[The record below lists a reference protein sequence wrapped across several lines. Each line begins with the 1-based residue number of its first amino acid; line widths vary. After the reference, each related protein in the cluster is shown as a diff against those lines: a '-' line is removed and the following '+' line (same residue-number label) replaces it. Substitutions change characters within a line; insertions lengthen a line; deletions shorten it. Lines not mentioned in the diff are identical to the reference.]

1 MSILIMYN
9 VSERNEPPH
18 KVVNTAQ
25 FTSQILSD
33 MEKNR
38 LREEARRGGKVDLE
52 ASSGEEKGKS

>member
-1 MSILIMYN
+1 MVN

-18 KVVNTAQ
+18 KVPNTAQ

-38 LREEARRGGKVDLE
+38 LKEEARTGGKVDLE
-52 ASSGEEKGKS
+52 SSSGESKG